1 MWVPPLRMEVTD
13 LLNRRKNPFFDH
25 AVAVYFLA
33 TRAGEVVGRI
43 AAIHNQLHNEVHADR
58 VGFFGFFDCIR
69 EQAVA
74 TALIE
79 AAAGWLRGR
88 GLDTLRG
95 PASFSTNDECG
106 LLIEGFDTPNS
117 IMMPH
122 NPPWYQEFM
131 AGAGLQKAKD
141 LYVYRGGSMAGAIP
155 TPDRLVRAVGLTRE
169 RFRLTVRT
177 LDLSRFDEEVEL
189 IKRLYNQCWE
199 KNWGFVPMT
208 DREIEHLARQ
218 FRPVVIPDFVPIV
231 ERDGV
236 PIGFGLA
243 LPDVNEILRGNRGG
257 RLFPAVLNL
266 LWRLKTH
273 RYTRVRI
280 LLLGVVPAFRGKGVD
295 ALLYHEI
302 WNAGTRYHHT
312 WGEAGW
318 ILEDNPAINLGMQ
331 KMGFTKYKTLRLYDR
346 AL

>member
-1 MWVPPLRMEVTD
+1 MWVPPLRMEVRN

-25 AVAVYFLA
+25 GEAVYVLA
-33 TRAGEVVGRI
+33 TRGRDVVGRI
-43 AAIHNQLHNEVHADR
+43 AAIHNRLHNEVHQDR

-69 EQAVA
+69 DQAVA
-74 TALIE
+74 TALLE
-79 AAAGWLRGR
+79 VAAAWLRDR
-88 GLDTLRG
+88 GLDTMRG

-106 LLIEGFDTPNS
+106 ILIDGFDTPNT

-122 NPPWYQEFM
+122 NPPWYPGFM
-131 AGAGLQKAKD
+131 EDAGLVKAKD

-155 TPDRLVRAVGLTRE
+155 TPARLVRAVGLTKE
-169 RFRLTVRT
+169 RFKLTVRP
-177 LDLSRFDEEVEL
+177 LDLSRFDQEIEI

-199 KNWGFVPMT
+199 KNWGFIPMT
-208 DREIEHLARQ
+208 DREIDHLAQQ
-218 FRPVVIPDFVPIV
+218 FKPVVIPDFAPIV

-236 PIGFGLA
+236 PVGFGLA
-243 LPDVNEILRGNRGG
+243 LPDLNELLRNNRNGG
-257 RLFPAVLNL
+257 LFPAALPL

-273 RYTRVRI
+273 RYTRVRV
-280 LLLGVVPAFRGKGVD
+280 LLLGVVPEFRGKGID

-302 WNAGTRYHHT
+302 WEAGTRYHHT

-318 ILEDNPAINLGMQ
+318 ILEDNPAMNLGLE
-331 KMGFTKYKTLRLYDR
+331 KMGFTRYKTLRLYDR